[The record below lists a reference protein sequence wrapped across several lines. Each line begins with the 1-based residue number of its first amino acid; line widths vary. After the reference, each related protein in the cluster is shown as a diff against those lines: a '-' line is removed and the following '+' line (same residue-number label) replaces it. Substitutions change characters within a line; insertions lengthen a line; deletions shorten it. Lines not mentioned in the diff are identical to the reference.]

1 MSNVLIYGEIK
12 AGKLKKTAFE
22 LASEGR
28 RIADQLGGSLEAL
41 LLGSSNVAQFAPD
54 LGKFGV
60 DTVYVV
66 ESPELEVYN
75 SEYYA
80 QALSRVIKEKSPSVV
95 LISHSMQGKDLAPRT
110 AAKLGVAVIADCISF
125 TLDNGKLIGNHPIY
139 AGKCYSQW
147 MSAASP
153 QIATAR
159 PNVLETAENQKAATV
174 ETVAFTPDASR
185 PTYKTKDLSL
195 DTSGK
200 VDLTEAEIIVS
211 GGRGMGGSDYS
222 MLEEMVQVLGPTATV
237 GASRAAV
244 DAGWRPH
251 SDQVGQTG
259 KTVTPNLYI
268 ACGISGS
275 IQHLAGMGSSKIIV
289 AINKDPEAPIFSK
302 ADYGIVGDL
311 FKVVPE
317 FTKELKALLAE

>member
-1 MSNVLIYGEIK
+1 MSKVIIYAEIK
-12 AGKLKKTAFE
+12 GGKIKKTAFE

-28 RIADQLGGSLEAL
+28 KLADALGGD
-41 LLGSSNVAQFAPD
+41 LGAVLMGPQAEQFAPEVAR
-54 LGKFGV
+54 FGV

-66 ESPELEVYN
+66 EAPELETYN

-80 QALSRVIKEKSPSVV
+80 QALAHVV
-95 LISHSMQGKDLAPRT
+95 QDKKPEIVLLGHSMQGKDLAPRT
-110 AAKLGVAVIADCISF
+110 AAKLGVAMTADCISF
-125 TLDNGKLIGNHPIY
+125 ELDGGKLIGKRPMF
-139 AGKCYSQW
+139 AGKCFARW
-147 MSAASP
+147 TATGSP

-159 PNVLETAENQKAATV
+159 PNVLETV
-174 ETVAFTPDASR
+174 ETAKAGAVEKVSFSVDASR
-185 PTYKTKDLSL
+185 STYTTKELNL

-211 GGRGMGGSDYS
+211 GGRGMGGNDYS
-222 MLEEMVQVLGPTATV
+222 LIEEMASIFGPTATV

-251 SDQVGQTG
+251 ADQVGQTG
-259 KTVTPNLYI
+259 KTVTPNLYV

-275 IQHLAGMGSSKIIV
+275 IQHLAGMGSSKVIV
-289 AINKDPEAPIFSK
+289 AINKDTEAPIFTK

-317 FTKELKALLAE
+317 FNKELKTLLAE

>member
-1 MSNVLIYGEIK
+1 MAKVMIYGEIK
-12 AGKLKKTAFE
+12 GGKLKKTAFE
-22 LASEGR
+22 LAGEGR
-28 RIADQLGGSLEAL
+28 KIADSLGGDVTAVV
-41 LLGSSNVAQFAPD
+41 LGSQAEQFAAD
-54 LGKFGV
+54 LAKYGA
-60 DTVYVV
+60 DTVCVV
-66 ESPELEVYN
+66 EAPELDSYN
-75 SEYYA
+75 AEYYA
-80 QALSRVIKEKSPSVV
+80 QALAQVIRDKSPEVF
-95 LISHSMQGKDLAPRT
+95 LFSHSMQGKDLAPRT
-110 AAKLGVAVIADCISF
+110 AAKLGVAVIADCVSF
-125 TLDNGKLIGNHPIY
+125 ELDGTTLVGKRPMY
-139 AGKCYSQW
+139 AGKCYATWTST
-147 MSAASP
+147 ASP
-153 QIATAR
+153 QMASAR
-159 PNVLETAENQKAATV
+159 PNVLDVAENPKSGTV
-174 ETVAFTPDASR
+174 EKVSFSPDTSI
-185 PTYKTKDLSL
+185 PTYTTKELNL

-211 GGRGMGGSDYS
+211 GGRGMGGENYAL
-222 MLEEMVQVLGPTATV
+222 LEEMASILGPTATV

-302 ADYGIVGDL
+302 ADYGLVADL

-317 FTKELKALLAE
+317 FNKELKTLLSD

>member
-1 MSNVLIYGEIK
+1 MAKVMIYGEIRG
-12 AGKLKKTAFE
+12 GKLKKTALE

-28 RIADQLGGSLEAL
+28 KIADQLGGDLSAVLI
-41 LLGSSNVAQFAPD
+41 GSQADQFGAD
-54 LGKFGV
+54 LAKYGV

-66 ESPELEVYN
+66 ESPELETYN

-80 QALSRVIKEKSPSVV
+80 QALAHVARDKGADI
-95 LISHSMQGKDLAPRT
+95 LLMSHTMLGKDLAPRT
-110 AAKLGVAVIADCISF
+110 AAKLGVASIADCVSF
-125 TLDNGKLIGNHPIY
+125 ELDGTALVGKRPMY
-139 AGKCYSQW
+139 AGKCYTQW
-147 MSAASP
+147 VALGTP
-153 QIATAR
+153 QIASAR
-159 PNVLETAENQKAATV
+159 PNVLETAENPREGKV
-174 ETVAFTPDASR
+174 EKVAFAPDLSR
-185 PTYKTKDLSL
+185 PTYATKSLNL

-211 GGRGMGGSDYS
+211 GGRGMGGTDYTL
-222 MLEEMVQVLGPTATV
+222 LEEMVSIFGPTATV

-259 KTVTPNLYI
+259 KTVCPNLYV

-275 IQHLAGMGSSKIIV
+275 IQHLAGMGSSKVIV
-289 AINKDPEAPIFSK
+289 AINKDTEAPIFTK

-311 FKVVPE
+311 FKVIPE
-317 FTKELKALLAE
+317 FNKELKGLLAE

>member
-1 MSNVLIYGEIK
+1 MSKVLIYGEIK
-12 AGKLKKTAFE
+12 AGKLKKTALE

-28 RIADQLGGSLEAL
+28 KMADSIGGDLGAVLVGPQAE
-41 LLGSSNVAQFAPD
+41 QFAPD
-54 LGKFGV
+54 LAKYGA

-66 ESPELEVYN
+66 EAPELEQFN
-75 SEYYA
+75 SESFA
-80 QALSRVIKEKSPSVV
+80 QALAHVIKEKAPEIV
-95 LISHSMQGKDLAPRT
+95 LISHSMHGKDLAPRT
-110 AAKLGVAVIADCISF
+110 AAKLGVGVLADCVSF
-125 TLDNGKLIGNHPIY
+125 ELDGTTLVGRRPMY
-139 AGKCYSQW
+139 AGKCYANW
-147 MSAASP
+147 VCKTTP
-153 QIATAR
+153 QIASAR
-159 PNVLETAENQKAATV
+159 PNVLETNENAKAGAV
-174 ETVAFTPDASR
+174 EKVAFSPDTSR
-185 PTYKTKDLSL
+185 ATYTTKELNL

-211 GGRGMGGSDYS
+211 GGRGMGGDDYS
-222 MLEEMVQVLGPTATV
+222 LLEEMASIFGPTATV

-275 IQHLAGMGSSKIIV
+275 IQHLAGMGSSKVIV
-289 AINKDPEAPIFSK
+289 AINKDTEAPIFTK
-302 ADYGIVGDL
+302 ADYGIVADL

-317 FTKELKALLAE
+317 FNKELKALLAE

>member
-1 MSNVLIYGEIK
+1 MAKVMIYGEIR

-28 RIADQLGGSLEAL
+28 RLADSLGGDLTAVLVGPLAESLAPE
-41 LLGSSNVAQFAPD
+41 LGR
-54 LGKFGV
+54 FGV
-60 DTVYVV
+60 DTVFAVNA
-66 ESPELEVYN
+66 PELEAYN

-80 QALSRVIKEKSPSVV
+80 QALAHVVKEKSPDIL
-95 LISHSMQGKDLAPRT
+95 LISHTMHGKDIAPRA
-110 AAKLGVAVIADCISF
+110 AAKLGVAYVADCISF
-125 TLDNGKLIGNHPIY
+125 ELDGSTLVGKRPMY
-139 AGKCYSQW
+139 AGKCYAKW
-147 MSAASP
+147 VALGSP
-153 QIATAR
+153 QIASAR
-159 PNVLETAENQKAATV
+159 PNVLVTAENPKDAKV
-174 ETVAFTPDASR
+174 ETVAFSVNANR
-185 PTYKTKDLSL
+185 RTYTTKDLSL
-195 DTSGK
+195 DTTGK

-222 MLEEMVQVLGPTATV
+222 LLEEMASIFGPTATV

-259 KTVTPNLYI
+259 KTVTPNLYV

-275 IQHLAGMGSSKIIV
+275 IQHLAGMGSSKVIV
-289 AINKDPEAPIFSK
+289 AINKDTEAPIFSK

-317 FTKELKALLAE
+317 FNKELKALLAE

>member
-1 MSNVLIYGEIK
+1 MSNIMIYGEIK
-12 AGKLKKTAFE
+12 AGKIKKTAFE

-28 RIADQLGGSLEAL
+28 KLADQLGGTLTACL
-41 LLGSSNVAQFAPD
+41 MGSQAEQFAPD
-54 LGKFGV
+54 LARYGV
-60 DTVYVV
+60 DTVYVA
-66 ESPELEVYN
+66 ESPQLDTYN

-80 QALSRVIKEKSPSVV
+80 QALTHVIGEKKPDIV

-110 AAKLGVAVIADCISF
+110 AAKLGVAAMADCVSF
-125 TLDNGKLIGNHPIY
+125 ELEGTNLVGKRPMY
-139 AGKCYSQW
+139 AGKCYAQW
-147 MSAASP
+147 TAVKSP
-153 QIATAR
+153 QIASAR
-159 PNVLETAENQKAATV
+159 PNVLEIAENPKSGTV
-174 ETVAFTPDASR
+174 EKVSFSPDTSR
-185 PTYKTKDLSL
+185 ATYVTKDLNL

-211 GGRGMGGSDYS
+211 GGRGMGGPDYT
-222 MLEEMVQVLGPTATV
+222 LIEEMAAIFGSRATV

-275 IQHLAGMGSSKIIV
+275 IQHLAGMGSSKVIV
-289 AINKDPEAPIFSK
+289 AINKDSEAPIFTK
-302 ADYGIVGDL
+302 ADYGVVGDL

-317 FTKELKALLAE
+317 FNKELKALLSE

>member
-1 MSNVLIYGEIK
+1 MSKVMIYGEIK
-12 AGKLKKTAFE
+12 GGKIKKTAFE
-22 LASEGR
+22 LASQGR
-28 RIADQLGGSLEAL
+28 KLADALGGD
-41 LLGSSNVAQFAPD
+41 LGAVLIGPNSGQFAPD
-54 LGKFGV
+54 LARYGADF
-60 DTVYVV
+60 VYLV
-66 ESPELEVYN
+66 EDPELEAYN
-75 SEYYA
+75 SEFYA
-80 QALSRVIKEKSPSVV
+80 QALCHLVTEKKPEIL

-110 AAKLGVAVIADCISF
+110 AAKLGVATISDCLSF
-125 TLDNGKLIGNHPIY
+125 RLEGGTLVAERPIF
-139 AGKCYSQW
+139 AGKCLTQW
-147 MSAASP
+147 VNLGSP
-153 QIATAR
+153 QMASAR
-159 PNVLETAENQKAATV
+159 PNVLETVECQKEGRIEKV
-174 ETVAFTPDASR
+174 SFSPDKSR
-185 PTYKTKDLSL
+185 STYTTKELSL

-222 MLEEMVQVLGPTATV
+222 LLEEMVAILGPTATV

-244 DAGWRPH
+244 DAGWRKH

-275 IQHLAGMGSSKIIV
+275 IQHLAGMGSSKVIV
-289 AINKDPEAPIFSK
+289 AINKDTEAPIFTK

-317 FTKELKALLAE
+317 FNRELKTMLSE

>member
-1 MSNVLIYGEIK
+1 MSNVMIYGEIK
-12 AGKLKKTAFE
+12 AGKIKKTAFE
-22 LASEGR
+22 MASEGR
-28 RIADQLGGSLEAL
+28 KLADTLGGELSVVLIGQQAE
-41 LLGSSNVAQFAPD
+41 QFAGD
-54 LGKFGV
+54 VAKYGADK
-60 DTVYVV
+60 VYIV
-66 ESPELEVYN
+66 EAAGLENYN

-80 QALSRVIKEKSPSVV
+80 QALAHVIGEKKPDIV
-95 LISHSMQGKDLAPRT
+95 LIGHSMQGKDLAPRT
-110 AAKLGVAVIADCISF
+110 AAKLGVAAIADCVSF
-125 TLDNGKLIGNHPIY
+125 ALEDGKLAGKRPMY
-139 AGKCYSQW
+139 AGKCYADW
-147 MSAASP
+147 VAVASP

-159 PNVLETAENQKAATV
+159 PNVLEVVENPKAGTV
-174 ETVAFTPDASR
+174 EKIAFSLDTGRA
-185 PTYKTKDLSL
+185 TYTTKDLSL

-222 MLEEMVQVLGPTATV
+222 LLEEMVAIFGSRATV

-259 KTVTPNLYI
+259 KTVTPNLYV

-275 IQHLAGMGSSKIIV
+275 IQHLAGMGSSKVIV
-289 AINKDPEAPIFSK
+289 AINKDTEAPIFTK

-317 FTKELKALLAE
+317 FNKELKTLLSE

>member
-28 RIADQLGGSLEAL
+28 KIADQLGGRLEAL
-41 LLGSSNVAQFAPD
+41 LVGSGASQFAPD
-54 LGKFGV
+54 LAKFGA
-60 DTVYVV
+60 DAVYVV
-66 ESPELEVYN
+66 DGPDFAVYN

-80 QALSRVIKEKSPSVV
+80 QALCYVIKEKSPSIV
-95 LISHSMQGKDLAPRT
+95 LLSHSMQGKDLAPRT

-125 TLDNGKLIGNHPIY
+125 TLDEGKLVGNRPMY
-139 AGKCYSQW
+139 AGKCYAQW
-147 MSAASP
+147 VSTASP
-153 QIATAR
+153 QMATAR
-159 PNVLETAENQKAATV
+159 PNVLETVENPREGAV
-174 ETVAFTPDASR
+174 EAISFTPDKSR
-185 PTYKTKDLSL
+185 TTYVTKELNL

-211 GGRGMGGSDYS
+211 GGRGMGGPDYS
-222 MLEEMVQVLGPTATV
+222 LLEEMAAVLGPTATV

-275 IQHLAGMGSSKIIV
+275 IQHLAGMGSSKVIV

>member
-12 AGKLKKTAFE
+12 SGKLKKTAFE
-22 LASEGR
+22 LAGEGR
-28 RIADQLGGSLEAL
+28 RIADQLGGRLEAL
-41 LLGSSNVAQFAPD
+41 LVGSSDVAQFAPD
-54 LGKFGV
+54 LGKYGV
-60 DTVYVV
+60 DIVYVV
-66 ESPELEVYN
+66 ENPAFEVYN

-80 QALSRVIKEKSPSVV
+80 QALSHVIKEKSPSVV
-95 LISHSMQGKDLAPRT
+95 LLSHSMQGKDLAPRT
-110 AAKLGVAVIADCISF
+110 AAKLGVAVVADCISF
-125 TLDNGKLIGNHPIY
+125 RLDNGKLIGNHPMY
-139 AGKCYSQW
+139 AGKCYSDW
-147 MSAASP
+147 IGTSSP
-153 QIATAR
+153 QMATAR
-159 PNVLETAENQKAATV
+159 PNVLEAVENPRDVVV
-174 ETVAFTPDASR
+174 ESMAFTPDTSR
-185 PTYKTKDLSL
+185 TTYTTKELSL

-211 GGRGMGGSDYS
+211 GGRGMGGTDYS
-222 MLEEMVQVLGPTATV
+222 LLEEMVAVLGPTATV

-244 DAGWRPH
+244 DAGWRAH

-289 AINKDPEAPIFSK
+289 AINKDPEAPIFTK

-311 FKVVPE
+311 FKIVPE
-317 FTKELKALLAE
+317 FTKELRALLAE

>member
-1 MSNVLIYGEIK
+1 MSKVMIYGEIK
-12 AGKLKKTAFE
+12 AGKIKKTAFE

-28 RIADQLGGSLEAL
+28 KLADSLGGE
-41 LLGSSNVAQFAPD
+41 LGAVLMGSQGEQFAAD
-54 LGKFGV
+54 LARFGV
-60 DTVYVV
+60 DTVYVL
-66 ESPELEVYN
+66 ESPDLDGYN

-80 QALSRVIKEKSPSVV
+80 QALAHVIGEKKPEIV

-110 AAKLGVAVIADCISF
+110 AAKLGVGHIADCISF
-125 TLDNGKLIGNHPIY
+125 ELDGATLIGRRPMY
-139 AGKCYSQW
+139 AGKCYAQW
-147 MSAASP
+147 NSTVAP
-153 QIATAR
+153 QIASAR
-159 PNVLETAENQKAATV
+159 PNVLETVENPKAGTV
-174 ETVAFTPDASR
+174 EKVSFSPDASR
-185 PTYKTKDLSL
+185 ATYKTKDLNL
-195 DTSGK
+195 DASGK

-222 MLEEMVQVLGPTATV
+222 LLEEMAGIFGSAATV

-259 KTVTPNLYI
+259 KTVTPNLYV

-275 IQHLAGMGSSKIIV
+275 IQHLAGMGSSKVIV
-289 AINKDPEAPIFSK
+289 AINKDTEAPIFTK

-317 FTKELKALLAE
+317 FNKELKTLLAE

>member
-1 MSNVLIYGEIK
+1 MPNVLIYGEIK
-12 AGKLKKTAFE
+12 AGKIKKTAFE

-28 RIADQLGGSLEAL
+28 KIADALGGELQAVL
-41 LLGSSNVAQFAPD
+41 MGSQAEQFAAD
-54 LGKFGV
+54 LGRYGV
-60 DTVYVV
+60 DKIFIADSADLDT
-66 ESPELEVYN
+66 YN

-80 QALSRVIKEKSPSVV
+80 QVLASVIGAQKPEIV

-110 AAKLGVAVIADCISF
+110 AAKLGVAVVADCVSF
-125 TLDNGKLIGNHPIY
+125 ELNGTKLIGKHPMY
-139 AGKCYSQW
+139 AGKCYVQW
-147 MSAASP
+147 QAVASP

-159 PNVLETAENQKAATV
+159 PNVLETAENAKAGAVEKTAFSPDTSRATY
-174 ETVAFTPDASR
+174 T
-185 PTYKTKDLSL
+185 TKDLSL

-200 VDLTEAEIIVS
+200 VDLTEAEIIIS
-211 GGRGMGGSDYS
+211 GGRGMGGADYS
-222 MLEEMVQVLGPTATV
+222 LLEEMASIFGPRATV

-275 IQHLAGMGSSKIIV
+275 IQHLAGMGSSKVIV
-289 AINKDPEAPIFSK
+289 AVNKDTEAPIFTK
-302 ADYGIVGDL
+302 ADFGVVGDL
-311 FKVVPE
+311 FKVIPE
-317 FTKELKALLAE
+317 MNKELKKLLAE

>member
-1 MSNVLIYGEIK
+1 MPKVLIYGEIK
-12 AGKLKKTAFE
+12 AGKIKKTAFE

-28 RIADQLGGSLEAL
+28 KLADALSGDLGAVLMGPHAEHL
-41 LLGSSNVAQFAPD
+41 APD
-54 LGKFGV
+54 LARYGADV
-60 DTVYVV
+60 VYVV
-66 ESPELEVYN
+66 QAPELESYN
-75 SEYYA
+75 SEYFA
-80 QALSRVIKEKSPSVV
+80 QALSQVIKEKGPEIV

-125 TLDNGKLIGNHPIY
+125 ELDGTTLVGRRPMY
-139 AGKCYSQW
+139 AGKCYAQW
-147 MSAASP
+147 SCTTSP
-153 QIATAR
+153 QIASAR
-159 PNVLETAENQKAATV
+159 PNVLETAENPKAGAVEKIDFVADKSRATY
-174 ETVAFTPDASR
+174 AS
-185 PTYKTKDLSL
+185 KELSL

-211 GGRGMGGSDYS
+211 GGRGMGGDDYS
-222 MLEEMVQVLGPTATV
+222 LLEEMASIFGPNATV

-275 IQHLAGMGSSKIIV
+275 IQHLAGMGSSKVIV
-289 AINKDPEAPIFSK
+289 AINKDTEAPIFTK

-317 FTKELKALLAE
+317 LNKELKALLEE

>member
-1 MSNVLIYGEIK
+1 MSNIMIYGEIK
-12 AGKLKKTAFE
+12 AGKIKKTAFE

-28 RIADQLGGSLEAL
+28 KLADQLGGTLTACL
-41 LLGSSNVAQFAPD
+41 MGSQAEQFAPD
-54 LGKFGV
+54 LARYGV
-60 DTVYVV
+60 DTVYVA
-66 ESPELEVYN
+66 ESPQLDTYN

-80 QALSRVIKEKSPSVV
+80 QALAHLIGEKKPDMV

-110 AAKLGVAVIADCISF
+110 AAKLGVAAMADCVSF
-125 TLDNGKLIGNHPIY
+125 ELEGTNLVGKRPMY
-139 AGKCYSQW
+139 AGKCYAQW
-147 MSAASP
+147 TAVKSP
-153 QIATAR
+153 QIASAR
-159 PNVLETAENQKAATV
+159 PNVLEIAENPKAGTV
-174 ETVAFTPDASR
+174 EKVSFSPDTSR
-185 PTYKTKDLSL
+185 ATYVTKDLNL

-211 GGRGMGGSDYS
+211 GGRGMGGPDYT
-222 MLEEMVQVLGPTATV
+222 LIEEMAAIFGSRATV

-275 IQHLAGMGSSKIIV
+275 IQHLAGMGSSKVIV
-289 AINKDPEAPIFSK
+289 AINKDSEAPIFTK
-302 ADYGIVGDL
+302 ADYGVVGDL

-317 FTKELKALLAE
+317 FNKELKALLSE

>member
-1 MSNVLIYGEIK
+1 MSKVLIYGEIK
-12 AGKLKKTAFE
+12 AGKLKKTALE

-28 RIADQLGGSLEAL
+28 KIADSLGGD
-41 LLGSSNVAQFAPD
+41 LGAVLVGPQAEQFAPD
-54 LGKFGV
+54 LAKYGA

-66 ESPELEVYN
+66 EAPELESYN

-80 QALSRVIKEKSPSVV
+80 QALASVIKEKSPEIV
-95 LISHSMQGKDLAPRT
+95 LMSHSMQGKDLAPRT
-110 AAKLGVAVIADCISF
+110 AAKLGAGVVADCISF
-125 TLDNGKLIGNHPIY
+125 ELDGSSLVGKRPMY
-139 AGKCYSQW
+139 AGKC
-147 MSAASP
+147 SAKWISKTTP

-159 PNVLETAENQKAATV
+159 PNVLETNENAKAGAV
-174 ETVAFTPDASR
+174 EKVAFSPDTGRA
-185 PTYKTKDLSL
+185 TYTTKELNL

-211 GGRGMGGSDYS
+211 GGRGMGGEDYTL
-222 MLEEMVQVLGPTATV
+222 LEEMASIFGPAATV

-275 IQHLAGMGSSKIIV
+275 IQHLAGMGSSKVIV
-289 AINKDPEAPIFSK
+289 AINKDTEAPIFTK

-317 FTKELKALLAE
+317 FNKELKDLLAE